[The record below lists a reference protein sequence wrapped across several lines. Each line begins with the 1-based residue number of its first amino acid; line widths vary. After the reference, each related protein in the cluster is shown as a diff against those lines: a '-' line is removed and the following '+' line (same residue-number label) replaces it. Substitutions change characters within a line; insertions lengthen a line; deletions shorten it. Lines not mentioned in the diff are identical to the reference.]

1 MTIID
6 TFCNLIWW
14 IEFGLRYSRI
24 GWIELSIRMF
34 VIVWLRYK
42 QMVLLGVETQI
53 SADELDNS
61 SEMWAYDS
69 SEA

>member
-1 MTIID
+1 
-6 TFCNLIWW
+6 
-14 IEFGLRYSRI
+14 
-24 GWIELSIRMF
+24 
-34 VIVWLRYK
+34 
-42 QMVLLGVETQI
+42 MVLLGAKTQI